1 MSNAV
6 ITKFIAVALTTA
18 AISTVAATGNAF
30 AREGGGYG
38 GWHGGYG
45 HGFGYGRYYGGYGY
59 GDFYRGYGDYD
70 RCYRFHHR
78 YWGCEGY

>member
-1 MSNAV
+1 MSKNL
-6 ITKFIAVALTTA
+6 IKKSIAVALTAA
-18 AISTVAATGNAF
+18 AITAVGATGNAF
-30 AREGGGYG
+30 AREGGRYG

-45 HGFGYGRYYGGYGY
+45 HGRYFGGYGY
-59 GDFYRGYGDYD
+59 DFYRGYGDYD

>member
-1 MSNAV
+1 MSKSV
-6 ITKFIAVALTTA
+6 IKKFIAVAFTTA

-30 AREGGGYG
+30 AGHG

-59 GDFYRGYGDYD
+59 GGFYSGYGDCY
-70 RCYRFHHR
+70 RYRFHHR
-78 YWGCEGY
+78 YWGCESY